1 MKENLIRNSYLN
13 SFNINDDENG
23 LRSLIVINTKCLIDD
38 KTQRYVY
45 IDNNRLKDEL
55 RYYNFY
61 GTKPSYDDILSILI
75 PLILSNTNIQKSE
88 DEVISLIQKYVKYFK
103 REENL
108 FEYIIGALIYNALI
122 HYILEDKN
130 IEYGELLQLL
140 KEKII
145 GFSIELEKPNV
156 IKFQMARIN
165 AIQLIDNYIDL
176 KVSDYE
182 DGKIIK
188 NLLNVIYD
196 IYIEERK
203 VSNIGILSIKKS
215 ILSIL
220 GEESNLNTD
229 NIDFLEQMSH
239 YIIKLRKYVINKK
252 TYNLNSDPRNL
263 ITYNEG
269 EVVSDAILNKINIV
283 SKELKDNILHI
294 KVISKSGEYNF
305 KFKKAWS

>member
-108 FEYIIGALIYNALI
+108 FEYIIGSLIYNALI

-130 IEYGELLQLL
+130 IEYGQLLQLL

-145 GFSIELEKPNV
+145 GFSIELEKPNM

-294 KVISKSGEYNF
+294 KVKSKSGEYNF

>member
-13 SFNINDDENG
+13 SFDIDDKSKG
-23 LRSLIVINTKCLIDD
+23 LEHLIIINTKCLVDD
-38 KTQRYVY
+38 KIQRYVY

-61 GTKPSYDDILSILI
+61 GTKPSYDDILNILL
-75 PLILSNTNIQKSE
+75 PLILSNTNIQKCE
-88 DEVISLIQKYVKYFK
+88 DEVVSLIQKYVKYLK
-103 REENL
+103 KEDNL
-108 FEYIIGALIYNALI
+108 FEYILGAVIYNALM
-122 HYILEDKN
+122 HYLLENKN
-130 IEYGELLQLL
+130 IEYNDLLQLL

-145 GFSIELEKPNV
+145 GFSIELEKLNM

-176 KVSDYE
+176 KVEDYQ
-182 DGKIIK
+182 DGKIIR

-196 IYIEERK
+196 IYIEERN
-203 VSNIGILSIKKS
+203 VNNTGILSIKKS

-220 GEESNLNTD
+220 GEESNLNMD

-239 YIIKLRKYVINKK
+239 YITKIRKYAINKK

-263 ITYNEG
+263 IKYNEG
-269 EVVSDAILNKINIV
+269 DIVSDAILNKINIV
-283 SKELKDNILHI
+283 SKELHDNILHI
-294 KVISKSGEYNF
+294 KVKSKSGEYNF
-305 KFKKAWS
+305 KFKKA

>member
-13 SFNINDDENG
+13 SFDIDDKSKG
-23 LRSLIVINTKCLIDD
+23 LEHLIIINTKCLVDD
-38 KTQRYVY
+38 KIQRYVY

-61 GTKPSYDDILSILI
+61 GTKPSYDDILNILL
-75 PLILSNTNIQKSE
+75 PLILSNTNIQKCE
-88 DEVISLIQKYVKYFK
+88 DEVVSLIQKYVKYLK
-103 REENL
+103 KEDNL
-108 FEYIIGALIYNALI
+108 FEYILGAVIYNALM
-122 HYILEDKN
+122 HYLLENKN
-130 IEYGELLQLL
+130 IEYNDLLQLL

-145 GFSIELEKPNV
+145 GFSIELEKLNM

-176 KVSDYE
+176 KVEDYQ
-182 DGKIIK
+182 DGKIIR

-196 IYIEERK
+196 IYIEERN
-203 VSNIGILSIKKS
+203 VNNTGVLSIKKS

-220 GEESNLNTD
+220 GEESNLNMD

-239 YIIKLRKYVINKK
+239 YIIKIRKYAINKK

-263 ITYNEG
+263 IKYNEG
-269 EVVSDAILNKINIV
+269 DIVSDAILNNINIV
-283 SKELKDNILHI
+283 SKELHDNILHI
-294 KVISKSGEYNF
+294 KVKSKSGEYNF
-305 KFKKAWS
+305 KFKKA

>member
-13 SFNINDDENG
+13 SFNINDEKKG
-23 LRSLIVINTKCLIDD
+23 LQDLIIINTKCLIDD
-38 KTQRYVY
+38 KIQRYVY

-61 GTKPSYDDILSILI
+61 GTKPDYDDILNILL
-75 PLILSNTNIQKSE
+75 PLILANTNIQKSE
-88 DEVISLIQKYVKYFK
+88 DEVISLIQKYIKYFK
-103 REENL
+103 KEERL
-108 FEYIIGALIYNALI
+108 FEYIIGALMYNALI

-130 IEYGELLQLL
+130 IEYGQLLQLL

-145 GFSIELEKPNV
+145 GFSIELEKLNM

-176 KVSDYE
+176 KIDNYE

-188 NLLNVIYD
+188 NLLNAIYD
-196 IYIEERK
+196 VYIEEK
-203 VSNIGILSIKKS
+203 DVSNIGVLSIKKS

-220 GEESNLNTD
+220 GEEANLNTD

-263 ITYNEG
+263 IKYNEG

-283 SKELKDNILHI
+283 SKELEDNILHL
-294 KVISKSGEYNF
+294 KVKSKSGEYNF
-305 KFKKAWS
+305 KFKKA

>member
-13 SFNINDDENG
+13 SFNVNDEEKG
-23 LRSLIVINTKCLIDD
+23 LIDLIIINTKCLIDD
-38 KTQRYVY
+38 KIQRYVY
-45 IDNNRLKDEL
+45 VDNNRLKDEL

-61 GTKPSYDDILSILI
+61 GEKPSYDDILSILL

-103 REENL
+103 KDDKL
-108 FEYIIGALIYNALI
+108 FEYIIGALMYNALI
-122 HYILEDKN
+122 HYILDNKN
-130 IEYGELLQLL
+130 IEYEQLLQLL

-145 GFSIELEKPNV
+145 GFSIELEKLSMV
-156 IKFQMARIN
+156 KFQMTRIKT
-165 AIQLIDNYIDL
+165 IQLIDNYIDS
-176 KVSDYE
+176 KVENYE
-182 DGKIIK
+182 NGKIII

-203 VSNIGILSIKKS
+203 VSNIGILSMKKS

-220 GEESNLNTD
+220 GEEPNLNID
-229 NIDFLEQMSH
+229 NIDFIEQMSH

-263 ITYNEG
+263 IKYNEG
-269 EVVSDAILNKINIV
+269 EIVSDTILNKINIV
-283 SKELKDNILHI
+283 SKELQDNILHI
-294 KVISKSGEYNF
+294 KVNSKSGEYNF
-305 KFKKAWS
+305 KFKKVW

>member
-1 MKENLIRNSYLN
+1 MKENLIRSSYLN
-13 SFNINDDENG
+13 SFNIDDEEKG
-23 LRSLIVINTKCLIDD
+23 LEDLIIINTKCLIDD
-38 KTQRYVY
+38 KIQRYVY
-45 IDNNRLKDEL
+45 VDNNRLKDEL

-61 GTKPSYDDILSILI
+61 GTKPSYNDILNILL
-75 PLILSNTNIQKSE
+75 PLILANTNIQKSE
-88 DEVISLIQKYVKYFK
+88 DEVISLIQKYVKYLK
-103 REENL
+103 KDDNL
-108 FEYIIGALIYNALI
+108 FEYIIGALLYNALI
-122 HYILEDKN
+122 HYILENKN
-130 IEYGELLQLL
+130 IEYSQLLQLL

-145 GFSIELEKPNV
+145 GFSIELEKLNM

-176 KVSDYE
+176 KVDNYE

-196 IYIEERK
+196 IYIEERN
-203 VSNIGILSIKKS
+203 VNNIGILSIKKS

-220 GEESNLNTD
+220 GEESNLNMD

-263 ITYNEG
+263 IKYSEG

-283 SKELKDNILHI
+283 SKEIQDNILHL
-294 KVISKSGEYNF
+294 KVKSKSGEYNF
-305 KFKKAWS
+305 KFKKA

>member
-13 SFNINDDENG
+13 SFNIDDKSKG
-23 LRSLIVINTKCLIDD
+23 LEHLIIINTKCLVDD
-38 KTQRYVY
+38 KIQRYVY

-61 GTKPSYDDILSILI
+61 GTKPSYDDILNILL
-75 PLILSNTNIQKSE
+75 PLILSNTNIQKCE
-88 DEVISLIQKYVKYFK
+88 DEVVSLIQKYVKYLK
-103 REENL
+103 KEDNL
-108 FEYIIGALIYNALI
+108 FEYVLGAVIYNALM
-122 HYILEDKN
+122 HYLLENKN
-130 IEYGELLQLL
+130 IEYNDLLQLL

-145 GFSIELEKPNV
+145 GFSIELEKLNM

-176 KVSDYE
+176 KVEDYQ
-182 DGKIIK
+182 DGKIIR

-196 IYIEERK
+196 IYIEERN
-203 VSNIGILSIKKS
+203 VNNTGVLSIKKS

-220 GEESNLNTD
+220 GEESNLNMD

-239 YIIKLRKYVINKK
+239 YITKIRKYAINKK

-263 ITYNEG
+263 IKYNEG
-269 EVVSDAILNKINIV
+269 DIVSDAILNKINIV
-283 SKELKDNILHI
+283 SKELHDNILHI
-294 KVISKSGEYNF
+294 KVKSKSGEYNF
-305 KFKKAWS
+305 KFKKA

>member
-13 SFNINDDENG
+13 SFNINDEGKG
-23 LRSLIVINTKCLIDD
+23 LQDLIIINTKCLIDD
-38 KTQRYVY
+38 KIQRYVY

-61 GTKPSYDDILSILI
+61 GTKPSYDDILNILL
-75 PLILSNTNIQKSE
+75 PLILANTNIQKSE
-88 DEVISLIQKYVKYFK
+88 DEVISLIQKYVKYLK
-103 REENL
+103 KDDNL
-108 FEYIIGALIYNALI
+108 FEYIIGALMYNALI

-130 IEYGELLQLL
+130 IEYNQLLQLL

-145 GFSIELEKPNV
+145 GFSIELEKLNM
-156 IKFQMARIN
+156 IKFQMARIS

-176 KVSDYE
+176 KVDNYE

-196 IYIEERK
+196 IYIEERNA
-203 VSNIGILSIKKS
+203 SNIGNLSIKKS

-220 GEESNLNTD
+220 GEELKLNTD

-263 ITYNEG
+263 IKYNEG

-283 SKELKDNILHI
+283 SKELQDDVLRI
-294 KVISKSGEYNF
+294 KVKSKSGEYNF
-305 KFKKAWS
+305 KFKKA